1 LNRLSIDIDFSPQ
14 KVNDLLLKKGGI
26 SLFKFAQLFAACAAD
41 WHTLPPKYRRTKGKI
56 LKRKRSLVALKTSII
71 KRISDYEEAETFPSW
86 VDRNMSEA
94 EIIKRCWLDPFF
106 NNYFNPR
113 METTIELEKRYKPQ
127 RGRPP
132 INRKSLLAATWGRL
146 KYQCGH
152 KIEWKL
158 IADLYEWFW
167 ERLKDYDY
175 YENMKS
181 TEDPVNYFP
190 VQFHRH
196 KNRDMS
202 IYYGRYAKYDDISVF
217 ANNGSSV
224 DYRFSYMFFILYN
237 ALDKKLRP
245 PISYNDYREL
255 AKHEYPPYDHSET
268 EMDHYYHKVLEHY
281 LEMGVKTEHMPPL
294 IMFPDKSFFSTPR

>member
-1 LNRLSIDIDFSPQ
+1 
-14 KVNDLLLKKGGI
+14 LKKGGI